1 MQLNEQVYGDV
12 VVLIPGGINIGDE
25 EIDPLRERV
34 KAIIGEGFLKIVL
47 DLEKIRWV
55 NSAGLGTMI
64 ASLTSLN
71 NKGGDLRLA
80 KISDRIQ
87 SLFLITQLVKVFKTF
102 ETVDRAVASFLVDPI
117 SGVPVEQDTTS

>member
-34 KAIIGEGFLKIVL
+34 KALIGEGFLKIVL
-47 DLEKIRWV
+47 DLEKIRWI

-64 ASLTSLN
+64 ASLTSLT

-102 ETVDRAVASFLVDPI
+102 ETVDRAVASFLVDPN
-117 SGVPVEQDTTS
+117 SGTPVEDTAS

>member
-12 VVLIPGGINIGDE
+12 VVLIPSGVNIGDQ
-25 EIDPLRERV
+25 EIDPLRDRV
-34 KAIIGEGFLKIVL
+34 KALLGEGFLKIVF
-47 DLEKIRWV
+47 DLEKVRWI
-55 NSAGLGTMI
+55 NSAGLGSMI

-102 ETVDRAVASFLVDPI
+102 ETVDRAVASYLIDPV
-117 SGVPVEQDTTS
+117 SGAPVEDTVS